1 LENEKEEEGNN
12 VDINRALESIRENI
26 EASATDNLLL

>member
-1 LENEKEEEGNN
+1 